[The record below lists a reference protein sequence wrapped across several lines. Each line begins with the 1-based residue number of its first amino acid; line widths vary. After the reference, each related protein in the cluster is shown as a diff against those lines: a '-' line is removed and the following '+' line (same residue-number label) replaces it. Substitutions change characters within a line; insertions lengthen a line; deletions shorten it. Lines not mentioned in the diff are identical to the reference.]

1 MKIKILAFILILNL
15 FSIAMAGNMQTNIEY
30 GKAGDETLLLDVNSP
45 NGDGPFPIAI
55 IVHGGGWTRGDK
67 QGEEGEKVLFGPLV
81 DANFIVVSIN
91 YRLAPKNKW
100 PACIDDVLTTIKWV
114 KANGAK
120 YKGDTDKI
128 ALFGYSAGGQLACL
142 AAVIAEKETTVAA
155 VVGLAAPTDLVFD
168 SLRRGSVS
176 SYLKDLFGLQ
186 GTDVNSPQAVQVL
199 WDASPIN
206 HLQKGLPPFLLVH
219 GTADKSVPYQLSLN
233 FQDRLKE
240 FKVPCELI
248 TINGASHKIVEWDKF
263 DADYMKKIVAWLN
276 KTMVK
281 K

>member
-1 MKIKILAFILILNL
+1 MRTKILAFVLILNL
-15 FSIAMAGNMQTNIEY
+15 LSIAIAGDMKMDIEY
-30 GKAGDETLLLDVNSP
+30 GKAGDEVQKLDVNSP

-67 QGEEGEKVLFGPLV
+67 QGDEKVLFGPLT
-81 DANFIVVSIN
+81 DANFVVVSIN

-100 PACIDDVLTTIKWV
+100 PACIDDVLTAIKWV
-114 KANGAK
+114 KANATK

-142 AAVIAEKETTVAA
+142 AAVIAEKETAVQV

-168 SLRRGSVS
+168 SLRRGNIS

-186 GTDVNSPQAVQVL
+186 GADVNTPQTVQII

-206 HLQKGLPPFLLVH
+206 HLHKGLPPFLLVH
-219 GTADKSVPYQLSLN
+219 GTAHKSVPYQLSLN

-248 TINGASHKIVEWDKF
+248 TISGASHKIVEWDKF
-263 DADYMKKIVAWLN
+263 DADFTKKIIDWLN
-276 KTMVK
+276 KTLNK
-281 K
+281 